1 MLVKRLFL
9 RQKKVFVIPKY
20 DINLFN
26 EHLLKWAKPG
36 LFLFTFI
43 LFSHRKDKYSTN
55 LTINEKNIDG
65 VHGSQTQ
72 GDNMEGGDE
81 STELWRHPFNI
92 HLRRHVEIVLT
103 IPFCCFA

>member
-55 LTINEKNIDG
+55 LTINDKSVDG
-65 VHGSQTQ
+65 ELGSQTWS
-72 GDNMEGGDE
+72 DRMEGADK
-81 STELWRHPFNI
+81 STELWRQPI
-92 HLRRHVEIVLT
+92 MQMES
-103 IPFCCFA
+103 